1 MGENSNIERPPNINY
16 SVINLEYHPQDSRI
30 KIADDD
36 IAQTLSGRMGT
47 GGVTSQS
54 SLKYI
59 TLTEKRFFKWVEDD
73 KSVTIRNRSGSYGGG
88 SEVLVIELS
97 EDNWDNIGEQ
107 PSR

>member
-47 GGVTSQS
+47 GGGNVP
-54 SLKYI
+54 I
-59 TLTEKRFFKWVEDD
+59 
-73 KSVTIRNRSGSYGGG
+73 II
-88 SEVLVIELS
+88 EVYNTDRKEIF
-97 EDNWDNIGEQ
+97 
-107 PSR
+107 